1 MESATSEEDMTYQEQ
16 KDAIKDKVVGV
27 VNDMGDRA
35 SNVADNARTQGAA
48 AKREVYGAANE
59 IAGRAKDVINS
70 VDTDSMR
77 RTLNDSLDAIGKSL
91 RVKVRDRPL
100 GALAV
105 AAAIGLVLGVMS
117 NR

>member
-1 MESATSEEDMTYQEQ
+1 MTYQEQ

-27 VNDMGDRA
+27 VNDVSDRA
-35 SNVADNARTQGAA
+35 SSVADKARSEGAA
-48 AKREVYGAANE
+48 AKREVYGAAND
-59 IAGRAKDVINS
+59 IASRARDAINS

-77 RTLNDSLDAIGKSL
+77 KTINSSLDAIGKSL
-91 RVKVRDRPL
+91 RVKVRERPL

-105 AAAIGLVLGVMS
+105 AAAIGLVFGVMS